1 MNCQIQIPKHIQL
14 RDKTFSNNIM
24 LNVLAALENLAF
36 FHGYKK
42 GNKIFDYYSGD
53 ARNDKT
59 SLTNAVILQLEI
71 FRNSHLNYVSNYST
85 YNFPKNLTK
94 DQIILYISE
103 LKQSVPPES
112 QIYYLEIINYLRGNS
127 NISGIENKI
136 KEKMREWGPIKKEDL
151 LRVSRASA
159 YTNTYMFDQINEVK
173 NSYQKTNDYQINAR
187 LGEVKGNNHLQKKL
201 HLSEEELQKQ
211 ISKMAKIENDIKESF
226 DNIQKSLDNKEKLKK
241 EFGNLKKNILA
252 LENIYNLIEIED
264 KDIQQKYE
272 YYKNIVQ
279 TIQSLGNP
287 ELTNIINGFCK
298 KIMDIYS
305 SNGKIK
311 YN

>member
-1 MNCQIQIPKHIQL
+1 MLYQIQIPKQIQL
-14 RDKTFSNNIM
+14 IDKTFSNNIM

-36 FHGYKK
+36 YHGYKK
-42 GNKIFDYYSGD
+42 RNKIFDYYSGD
-53 ARNDKT
+53 ARYDKT

-103 LKQSVPPES
+103 LKQSVPTES

-159 YTNTYMFDQINEVK
+159 YTNTYMFDQMNEVK

-187 LGEVKGNNHLQKKL
+187 LGEVKENNHLQNNL
-201 HLSEEELQKQ
+201 HLSDEEFKKQ
-211 ISKMAKIENDIKESF
+211 MSEMAKIENEIKESF
-226 DNIQKSLDNKEKLKK
+226 DNIQKSLKNKEKLKK
-241 EFGNLKKNILA
+241 ECENLKNNIVA
-252 LENIYNLIEIED
+252 LEKIYNLIEIED
-264 KDIQQKYE
+264 KDIQQKSE
-272 YYKNIVQ
+272 YYNNIVQ
-279 TIQSLGNP
+279 KIQSLGNP
-287 ELTNIINGFCK
+287 DFTKFIKECCK